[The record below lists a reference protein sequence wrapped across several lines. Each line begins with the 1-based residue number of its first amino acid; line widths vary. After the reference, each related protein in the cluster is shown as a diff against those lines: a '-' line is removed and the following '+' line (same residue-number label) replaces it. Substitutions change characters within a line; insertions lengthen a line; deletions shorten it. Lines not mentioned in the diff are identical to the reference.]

1 MKAVTDDTAR
11 SGERGWAL
19 AIEISN
25 PSSGAG
31 ASGARASGGGDA
43 SGTGPS
49 VAGCLVD
56 DPASIEIEP
65 LSGAG
70 RHDDDLMPAIE
81 RLRARLGVAP
91 MGLRRV
97 CVSLGPGGFTGL
109 RVAVTTAK
117 MLAEVTGAEVV
128 GVPSAD
134 VAARALF
141 ERAGAGAFPALVC
154 LASKRGTA
162 HVTLVRSVGVGPGKG
177 EKLGEPLG
185 VLSESE
191 FASLDASSVLADD
204 HLPEGWARVAG
215 TRGWRVV
222 PPAFCAGVCLKLGM
236 TMRAVPARSLHPI
249 YPREPEAVTRWKSRS
264 AGQSPDG

>member
-1 MKAVTDDTAR
+1 MTALTGGAAQ
-11 SGERGWAL
+11 SGGEGWAL
-19 AIEISN
+19 GIEISN
-25 PSSGAG
+25 PSS
-31 ASGARASGGGDA
+31 ARGA

-49 VAGCLVD
+49 VAGCLVGAPD
-56 DPASIEIEP
+56 RIEIEA
-65 LSGAG
+65 LGGEG

-81 RLRARLGVAP
+81 RLRARLGVSP

-97 CVSLGPGGFTGL
+97 CVSIGPGGFTGL
-109 RVAVTTAK
+109 RVAVATAK
-117 MLAEVTGAEVV
+117 MLSEATGAEVV

-134 VAARALF
+134 VAALALF
-141 ERAGAGAFPALVC
+141 EREGSRALPALVC

-162 HVTLVRSVGVGPGKG
+162 HVTVVRSVGVHPGKG

-191 FASLDASSVLADD
+191 FASLDASTVIADD
-204 HLPEGWARVAG
+204 HLPEGWARVTG
-215 TRGWRVV
+215 TRGWRLV

-236 TMRAVPARSLHPI
+236 TMGAVPALSLHPL

>member
-1 MKAVTDDTAR
+1 MTATTDGDTLA
-11 SGERGWAL
+11 GGAGWAL
-19 AIEISN
+19 GIEISN
-25 PSSGAG
+25 PSSGHG
-31 ASGARASGGGDA
+31 

-49 VAGCLVD
+49 VAGCLVA
-56 DPASIEIEP
+56 DPGRVEIEA
-65 LSGAG
+65 LGGVGRAG

-91 MGLRRV
+91 LGLRRV

-109 RVAVTTAK
+109 RVAVATAK
-117 MLAEVTGAEVV
+117 MLAEATDAEVV

-134 VAARALF
+134 VAAASLF
-141 ERAGAGAFPALVC
+141 EREGSRALPALVC

-162 HVTLVRSVGVGPGKG
+162 HVTLVRSGGVGPGKG

-191 FASLDASSVLADD
+191 FASLDAATVLADD

-215 TRGWRVV
+215 TRGWRLV
-222 PPAFCAGVCLKLGM
+222 PPAFCAGVCLQLGM
-236 TMRAVPARSLHPI
+236 TMRAVPALSLHPL
-249 YPREPEAVTRWKSRS
+249 YPREPEAVTRWESRS